1 MTSLVGTFPHNVEEV
16 DFCISRMKVIKNYLV
31 FYTLVPFR
39 FELATYNFEA
49 CTLTTMPPL
58 ACLYWPSQIEFSK
71 FDRLKKWRFS
81 KTVFET
87 VLALALSLS
96 NLWRKK
102 ILTYI
107 RLRYPLTDKSEY
119 ETADLWSMR
128 YKFVGETSKFDKLI

>member
-58 ACLYWPSQIEFSK
+58 ACLY
-71 FDRLKKWRFS
+71 
-81 KTVFET
+81 
-87 VLALALSLS
+87 
-96 NLWRKK
+96 
-102 ILTYI
+102 
-107 RLRYPLTDKSEY
+107 
-119 ETADLWSMR
+119 
-128 YKFVGETSKFDKLI
+128 